1 MFPEQSEWRDELL
14 GELLNPPDKAHLQLP
29 LILSRRE
36 IQSVLAC
43 PRHSLIWR
51 VLYGTG
57 MRPHEYL
64 QIQFSDQGQ
73 LRLPDRIVALDA
85 DTLAELKARPPQVEL
100 AQAWR
105 ETAAS
110 TGLDRKFAAA
120 GRPLHPQ
127 SLRHAFASHR
137 IEDGMD
143 LVTLYYQMGHRLIH
157 TTKIYVRTALRQ
169 NQREYLNTHP
179 LCRPQLVRTPQ
190 AHLTIADVLAL
201 VQAHKKSQARL
212 TLRTFYASGL
222 RLAELQT
229 LRGADLNAEENR
241 LFVRCGKD
249 SIDRYVLLDPT
260 TAQLLRPLAATPEQ
274 PLFEP
279 VAERT
284 LRNWI
289 AQAAQTIG
297 ILEKYQ
303 AAGFTISPHG
313 LRHAYA
319 SHCYQQGMTPNCLR
333 ELLGHS
339 WLQDTLIYAHCPLEF
354 RRQVVDRTH
363 PLKAFGAIL

>member
-36 IQSVLAC
+36 IARVLAC

-57 MRPHEYL
+57 MRPHEYFQVEFREDG
-64 QIQFSDQGQ
+64 QIQ
-73 LRLPDRIVALDA
+73 LPDRMVILDPE
-85 DTLAELKARPPQVEL
+85 TWTELKANPPQGNLPKLL
-100 AQAWR
+100 AAWS

-110 TGLDRKFAAA
+110 IGLDRKFAGI

-137 IEDGMD
+137 LEDGMD
-143 LVTLYYQMGHRLIH
+143 LISLYYQLGHRLIN
-157 TTKIYVRTALRQ
+157 TTKIYIRTALRQ
-169 NQREYLNTHP
+169 NQREYQSTHP

-201 VQAHKKSQARL
+201 LQAHKKPQARL
-212 TLRTFYASGL
+212 TLRTFYASAL

-229 LRGADLNAEENR
+229 LVGADLTAEENR

-249 SIDRYVLLDPT
+249 SIDRYVLIDTT
-260 TAQLLRPLAATPEQ
+260 TAQLLRQLARAPEQ
-274 PLFEP
+274 PLLEP

-289 AQAAQTIG
+289 TQAAQTIG

-319 SHCYQQGMTPNCLR
+319 SHCYQQGMTPHCLR

-354 RRQVVDRTH
+354 RQQVAAQTH
-363 PLKAFGAIL
+363 PLR

>member
-36 IQSVLAC
+36 ITSVLAC
-43 PRHSLIWR
+43 PRHSRSWR
-51 VLYGTG
+51 LLYATG
-57 MRPHEYL
+57 MRPHEIF
-64 QIQFSDQGQ
+64 QVQFSDQGQ
-73 LRLPDRIVALDA
+73 VQLPDRIVALDSE
-85 DTLAELKARPPQVEL
+85 TRAELKAHPPQGNLEQLL
-100 AQAWR
+100 ADWN

-110 TGLDRKFAAA
+110 TGLDRKFAAV

-143 LVTLYYQMGHRLIH
+143 LITLYYQMGHRLIQ
-157 TTKIYVRTALRQ
+157 TSKLYIRTALRQ
-169 NQREYLNTHP
+169 NQREYHNTHP
-179 LCRPQLVRTPQ
+179 LCRPQPVRIPQ
-190 AHLTIADVLAL
+190 ARLTIADVLAL
-201 VQAHKKSQARL
+201 IQAHKKPQARL
-212 TLRTFYASGL
+212 TLRTFYASAL

-229 LRGADLNAEENR
+229 LVGADLTAEENR
-241 LFVRCGKD
+241 LFARCGKD
-249 SIDRYVLLDPT
+249 SIDRYVLIDPT
-260 TAQLLRPLAATPEQ
+260 TARLLSEIAARPEQ

-289 AQAAQTIG
+289 AQAAQSIG

-319 SHCYQQGMTPNCLR
+319 SHCYQQGMTLNCLR

-339 WLQDTLIYAHCPLEF
+339 WLQDTLIYADCPLDF
-354 RRQVVDRTH
+354 RQQVVARTH
-363 PLKAFGAIL
+363 PLR